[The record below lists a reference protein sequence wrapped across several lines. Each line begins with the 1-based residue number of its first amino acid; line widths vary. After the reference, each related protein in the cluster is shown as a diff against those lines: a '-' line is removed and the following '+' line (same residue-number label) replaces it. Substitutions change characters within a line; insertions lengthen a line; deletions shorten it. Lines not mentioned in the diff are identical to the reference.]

1 MKSLVSIAAAATV
14 AAALAAPAISY
25 AQQSDNTGPVTRA
38 QVRAELI
45 AAEKDG
51 SLYLGNSDYPGPS
64 AVQTV
69 ASANDTSSTQGVGGS
84 FSGTSQS
91 GSRTPTIEQRIFAT
105 FRGN

>member
-1 MKSLVSIAAAATV
+1 MKTRVSVAAAATI
-14 AAALAAPAISY
+14 AAALLAAPAISF
-25 AQQSDNTGPVTRA
+25 AQQSDNTSPVTRA

-64 AVQTV
+64 VQTV
-69 ASANDTSSTQGVGGS
+69 ASANNTSSGQGVGGAYG
-84 FSGTSQS
+84 GTSQW